1 MKKISSLQNKKRNTM
16 INQLIGCWSNK
27 RKMNM
32 SYREMLLKQIR
43 ELELKIAEAQGDK
56 AVLEKELNRLQIAEF
71 EEEMRESSE
80 QRLLKG

>member
-1 MKKISSLQNKKRNTM
+1 MSS
-16 INQLIGCWSNK
+16 
-27 RKMNM
+27 
-32 SYREMLLKQIR
+32 REMLLKQIR

>member
-1 MKKISSLQNKKRNTM
+1 
-16 INQLIGCWSNK
+16 
-27 RKMNM
+27 MNM

-43 ELELKIAEAQGDK
+43 ELEIKITEAQGDK